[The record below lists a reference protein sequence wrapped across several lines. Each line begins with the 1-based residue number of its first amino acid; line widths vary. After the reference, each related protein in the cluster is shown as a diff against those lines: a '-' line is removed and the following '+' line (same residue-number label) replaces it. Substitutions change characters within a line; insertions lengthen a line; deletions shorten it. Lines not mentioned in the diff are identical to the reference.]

1 MPALRFRS
9 KMDSELIISNGVKIL
24 YEDNHLIV
32 AVKPAGVLSQ
42 SDGSNAPDMLT
53 ILKAY
58 IKDKYNKPGEVYLGL
73 VHRLDRPVSGV
84 MVFARTSKAA
94 SRLSEQI
101 RTRKVA
107 KIYRAVVQ
115 GIMKGSGCLDNYILK
130 DASSNT
136 VTVHDREVP
145 GSKHAVLDYKTV
157 KNSDDRSLVEIKLG
171 TGRSH
176 QIRAQFAN
184 SGHPL
189 LGDRR
194 YGDTALWDGDIA
206 LQAFRLEFDHPTKGD
221 RMVFEIS
228 APECEPWVSIAP

>member
-1 MPALRFRS
+1 
-9 KMDSELIISNGVKIL
+9 MDGELIISNGVKIL

-42 SDGSNAPDMLT
+42 SDGSDAPDMLT

-58 IKDKYNKPGEVYLGL
+58 IKDKYSKPGEVYLGL

-101 RTRKVA
+101 RTRRVEKL
-107 KIYRAVVQ
+107 YRAVVQ
-115 GIMKGSGCLDNYILK
+115 GRLEGTGSLENYILK
-130 DASSNT
+130 DPSANK
-136 VTVHDREVP
+136 VTVYDREVP
-145 GSKHAVLDYKTV
+145 GAKYAVLEYRSV
-157 KNSDDRSLVEIKLG
+157 KASDDRSLIEIRLG
-171 TGRSH
+171 TGRAH

-184 SGHPL
+184 AGHPL

-194 YGDTALWDGDIA
+194 YGNTLLWDGDIC
-206 LQAFRLEFDHPTKGD
+206 LQSFKLAFDHPTKGE
-221 RMVFEIS
+221 RMTFEIPS
-228 APECEPWVSIAP
+228 PECEPWVSVAP

>member
-1 MPALRFRS
+1 
-9 KMDSELIISNGVKIL
+9 MDGELIISNGVKIL

-42 SDGSNAPDMLT
+42 SDGSDAPDMLT

-58 IKDKYNKPGEVYLGL
+58 IKDKYSKPGEVYLGL

-101 RTRKVA
+101 RTRRVEKL
-107 KIYRAVVQ
+107 YRAVVQ
-115 GIMKGSGCLDNYILK
+115 GRLEGTGSLENYILK
-130 DASSNT
+130 DTSANK
-136 VTVHDREVP
+136 VTVFDREVP
-145 GSKHAVLDYKTV
+145 GAKHAVLEYRSV
-157 KNSDDRSLVEIKLG
+157 RASDDWSLIEIRLG
-171 TGRSH
+171 TGRAH

-184 SGHPL
+184 AGHPL

-194 YGDTALWDGDIA
+194 YGNTVLWDGDIC
-206 LQAFRLEFDHPTKGD
+206 LQSFKLAFDHPTKGE
-221 RMVFEIS
+221 RMTFEIPS
-228 APECEPWVSIAP
+228 PECEPWVSVAP